1 MNKPNQ
7 PPRIIGSL
15 IVHKV
20 HGPGVVKEMLGPF
33 DNASILVVQWVEDE
47 GRLIIDPHNGRPPTI
62 TLGEVRPVTAPE
74 QVIMA
79 ALYKEGLKELAHDWL
94 REGRPHSYTK
104 AESDIRKKIVNLMEK
119 MDKRPVTDAMADKLF
134 NLKVSL
140 VLLPDKDRSLQG
152 KVEHALQTA
161 ADIKAAKKNGN
172 VKPPGLPL
180 TGRMNT
186 KPIGLN

>member
-1 MNKPNQ
+1 MNQ
-7 PPRIIGSL
+7 PPRIVGSL

-20 HGPGVVKEMLGPF
+20 HGPGVVKEMLGPL

-47 GRLIIDPHNGRPPTI
+47 GRLIIDPLHGRPPTI

-79 ALYKEGLKELAHDWL
+79 ALYKEGLRELAHDWL

-104 AESDIRKKIVNLMEK
+104 AESDIRKKIVALMEK
-119 MDKRPVTDAMADKLF
+119 MSRRPVTDAMADKLF
-134 NLKVSL
+134 SLKAGL
-140 VLLPDKDRSLQG
+140 ALLPDKDRSLQG

-161 ADIKAAKKNGN
+161 ADIKAAKEK
-172 VKPPGLPL
+172 VSTKPPGAPL